1 MVHSNRLL
9 SRAAITSTEP
19 PLLDEAR
26 IPVFIKKRD
35 LLDINGVDLFFEQLK
50 TRIAAN
56 VGGSGGVE

>member
-1 MVHSNRLL
+1 L